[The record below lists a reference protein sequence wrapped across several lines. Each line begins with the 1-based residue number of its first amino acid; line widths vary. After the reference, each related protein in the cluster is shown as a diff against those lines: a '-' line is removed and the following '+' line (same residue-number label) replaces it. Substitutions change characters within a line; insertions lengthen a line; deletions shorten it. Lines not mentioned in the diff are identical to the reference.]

1 MTRTRKKR
9 KHKSILSQIALEELS
24 GDLEGIMDL
33 SNDPQVAQAIAHNQA
48 NREASQSVNDKI
60 EDTHVRHALVM
71 LAGVTAA
78 ATALMGALHHLTSD
92 PRDFDGYTLKRN
104 IQAKLHAQGV
114 TPYKMSVED
123 GKKIIETAKKEIEAM
138 KREIHPKKMMAKG
151 LAKWAAIFG
160 ACSMLILG
168 VYHTYLKVAMK
179 IHDSKAEEFNRVANH
194 MDQIVQA

>member
-1 MTRTRKKR
+1 MTITRRKS
-9 KHKSILSQIALEELS
+9 KHKSILSQVSLEDLS
-24 GDLEGIMDL
+24 EDLEGIMDL

-60 EDTHVRHALVM
+60 EDTHVRHALSM

-78 ATALMGALHHLTSD
+78 SAALMGALHHLTSD
-92 PRDFDGYTLKRN
+92 PRDFDGYNLKRN

-114 TPYKMSVED
+114 TTYRMSVAD
-123 GKKIIETAKKEIEAM
+123 GKKIIDTARKEIEAM
-138 KREIHPKKMMAKG
+138 KREIHPRMMMAKG
-151 LAKWAAIFG
+151 LSKWAAIFG

-168 VYHTYLKVAMK
+168 VYHTYLKIAMR
-179 IHDSKAEEFNRVANH
+179 IHDSKAEEFNRVANR